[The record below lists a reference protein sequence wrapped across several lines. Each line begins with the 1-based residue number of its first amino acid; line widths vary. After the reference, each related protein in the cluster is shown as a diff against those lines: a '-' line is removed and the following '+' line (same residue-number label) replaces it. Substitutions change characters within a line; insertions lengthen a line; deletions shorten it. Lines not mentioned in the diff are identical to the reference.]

1 MILYLGLIFAIA
13 ISIILIIYGLW
24 AQSKA
29 LRYND
34 VSLGRK
40 GYVCFR
46 VGEVGLII
54 TFIPLLCYLYGL
66 I

>member
-1 MILYLGLIFAIA
+1 MILYIGLVLAIA
-13 ISIILIIYGLW
+13 ISISLIVYGLL

-40 GYVCFR
+40 GYICFR
-46 VGEVGLII
+46 VGEVVLFI
-54 TFIPLLCYLYGL
+54 TFISLLCYLYGL
-66 I
+66 V